1 MVVIMESERVGDGE
15 MNGHQYF
22 SIFSFSVEPHSYST
36 RTRPND
42 DKEEGGALG
51 LSFPNWTK
59 TRALGCSPLLPYELP
74 RISCNNL
81 TQRLTTSSL
90 YGKLDINRLTF
101 DDQMSTWEYGYKSGE
116 ERKPRTLI
124 LKDKKT

>member
-1 MVVIMESERVGDGE
+1 MRLLPRVPYSCSVVVIMESERVGDGE
-15 MNGHQYF
+15 MNGHQYL

-90 YGKLDINRLTF
+90 CGKLDINRSTF
-101 DDQMSTWEYGYKSGE
+101 DDQFDLGIW
-116 ERKPRTLI
+116 L
-124 LKDKKT
+124 